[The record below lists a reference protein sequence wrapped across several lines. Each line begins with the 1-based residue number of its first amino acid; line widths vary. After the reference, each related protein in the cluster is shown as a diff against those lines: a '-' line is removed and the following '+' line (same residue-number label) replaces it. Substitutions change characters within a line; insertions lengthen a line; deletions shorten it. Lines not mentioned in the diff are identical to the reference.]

1 MRTRNCTKASGP
13 LAVTG
18 SLVKYQKK
26 KKKALLFSLFS
37 FSTHTLSVKT
47 IRALSKTNAPR
58 RIIKPNVAGG
68 TSHIDATVLY
78 SGNVSSSSCS
88 HIFIDWDGT
97 DLGSTLKSD
106 VSQGEHLDIQGKR
119 GPNKQNINDTT
130 FSRR

>member
-1 MRTRNCTKASGP
+1 MSALVADRLRRVPGCENKKLHKG
-13 LAVTG
+13 LG
-18 SLVKYQKK
+18 SLGSYWEPCQIPKK

-68 TSHIDATVLY
+68 TSHTEATVLY

-106 VSQGEHLDIQGKR
+106 VSQGEHLDV
-119 GPNKQNINDTT
+119 
-130 FSRR
+130 